1 MSIYSVYNTFPVR
14 PTPVHM
20 NPYDNIQENTVLQSV
35 ILEQGFLNYKLI
47 SFQSSVTK
55 VLRLKN
61 NTTKPPVRFG
71 GPTMR
76 AYCSFIHNLV
86 FCLL

>member
-20 NPYDNIQENTVLQSV
+20 NSYDNIQENTVLQSV

-55 VLRLKN
+55 VLRLKSHLLGSVD
-61 NTTKPPVRFG
+61 PPWGLTVVLY
-71 GPTMR
+71 TIL
-76 AYCSFIHNLV
+76 SSV
-86 FCLL
+86 FYNYIP